1 MRLGGGA
8 WMPDSNGQNGTSD
21 RLTGADAAELSSQ
34 IASLARSGLPLAQG
48 LAALGA
54 ELPRGGL
61 RRSIKDLATALE
73 AGMPLDQAVKTRD
86 DNLPPH
92 LRGLL
97 VAGLRSGE
105 LGNLLDRFYEYLS
118 IGVDLKRRLWLS
130 LAYPALVLGA
140 VFALLSGVCV
150 FLVKQFEALYNDF
163 GIPLP
168 TMTRVLFV
176 VAHLF
181 SAAMVPLCIFA
192 GLIFCAW
199 LASRVF
205 LPRAERRSMACR
217 LPLLGPVWRSMSLA
231 EFCHLLALLVDGRL
245 PMSEAIR
252 LTGQGIEDSSIDQ
265 DCRVMAGRVESGES
279 LSRAMASRSRFPIG
293 LARLLRWAENQK
305 SVSEV
310 LHMAG
315 SMFEAR
321 ARAQSKFVGVVLNFL
336 CVLMVFG
343 MVLAVPALFTPLL
356 VLITKLS
363 G

>member
-1 MRLGGGA
+1 MG
-8 WMPDSNGQNGTSD
+8 
-21 RLTGADAAELSSQ
+21 GADAAELSSQ
-34 IASLARSGLPLAQG
+34 IASLTRSGLPLAQG

-61 RRSIKDLATALE
+61 RRSIEDLATSLE
-73 AGMPLDQAVKTRD
+73 AGMPLDEAVKARGD
-86 DNLPPH
+86 SLPPH

-97 VAGLRSGE
+97 SAGMRSGD

-130 LAYPALVLGA
+130 LAYPALIVVA
-140 VFALLSGVCV
+140 VFAMLSGVCV
-150 FLVKQFEALYNDF
+150 FLVGQFETIYKDF

-168 TMTRVLFV
+168 AMTRVLIA
-176 VAHLF
+176 VAHVF
-181 SAAMVPLCIFA
+181 TAAIVPVCILVA
-192 GLIFCAW
+192 IILVVW
-199 LASRVF
+199 LGMRVF
-205 LPRAERRSMACR
+205 LPWAKRRSIACR
-217 LPLLGPVWRSMSLA
+217 LPLLGAVWRSMSLA

-252 LTGQGIEDSSIDQ
+252 LTGQGIEDASIDR

-279 LSRAMASRSRFPIG
+279 LSRAMSSRSRFPIG
-293 LARLLRWAENQK
+293 LARLLRWAEHQK

-315 SMFEAR
+315 AMFEAR
-321 ARAQSKFVGVVLNFL
+321 ARAQSRFVGVVLNFL

-343 MVLAVPALFTPLL
+343 MVLTVPALFTPLI
-356 VLITKLS
+356 VLIARLA

>member
-1 MRLGGGA
+1 
-8 WMPDSNGQNGTSD
+8 MPDSNGKNGTGD
-21 RLTGADAAELSSQ
+21 RLSGVDAAELSSQ
-34 IASLARSGLPLAQG
+34 IASLTRSGLPLAQG

-54 ELPRGGL
+54 ELPRGSL
-61 RRSIKDLATALE
+61 RRSIEDLAISLE
-73 AGMPLDQAVKTRD
+73 AGMPLDEAVRSRD
-86 DNLPPH
+86 DRLPPH

-97 VAGLRSGE
+97 VAGMRSGE
-105 LGNLLDRFYEYLS
+105 LGSLLDRFYEYLN

-130 LAYPALVLGA
+130 LAYPALIVVA

-150 FLVKQFEALYNDF
+150 FLVGQFEALYKDF

-168 TMTRVLFV
+168 TMTRVLIV
-176 VAHLF
+176 LAHSF
-181 SAAMVPLCIFA
+181 AAAIVPLGIFLGA
-192 GLIFCAW
+192 SFCAW
-199 LASRVF
+199 VAMRVF
-205 LPRAERRSMACR
+205 LPRAKRRSIACR
-217 LPLLGPVWRSMSLA
+217 LPLLGAVWRSMSLA

-252 LTGQGIEDSSIDQ
+252 LTGQGIEDASIDQ

-279 LSRAMASRSRFPIG
+279 LSGAMASRSRFPIG

-305 SVSEV
+305 SVSDV

-321 ARAQSKFVGVVLNFL
+321 ARAQSRFVGVVLNFL

-343 MVLAVPALFTPLL
+343 MVLAVPALFTPLII
-356 VLITKLS
+356 LIHKLS